1 MTAQT
6 KKSTKVILTYSRQV
20 WSGKVCFITRYSR
33 YLGDRNGFENEK
45 AMIEKSPIFDDG
57 FWQILLHLEQIEGK
71 KEVRQILDDLQ
82 VEERALIEALTFL
95 GHFDVGISLEMEGYT
110 PVIIKEDD
118 RPIEF
123 KLSFCEWMALQA
135 HFQLFD
141 KFKDKDFSK
150 TLTQKLA
157 VVEEQNPGSSFFEAM
172 ESWNVLKS
180 ATSSCPGEEGKIVEE
195 IEKAF
200 HAKLL
205 LELKLKS
212 GNYVELYPHRMVFFE
227 GQLNLIGEETGDRCL
242 VYFPIKEVEKI
253 ESKLNGDYVPNFS
266 RLEIHDFISAIRTVS
281 GNEERLVLKISDPD
295 DLNLEKAHHFITNPY
310 VTSNSQGEIIWA
322 ANVEASD
329 NLFEWL
335 YEIENFVEILDPN
348 SLKEDFE
355 EFKAMIEVKKYKK
368 AG

>member
-1 MTAQT
+1 
-6 KKSTKVILTYSRQV
+6 
-20 WSGKVCFITRYSR
+20 
-33 YLGDRNGFENEK
+33 
-45 AMIEKSPIFDDG
+45 MIENSPIFDDG
-57 FWQILLHLEQIEGK
+57 FWQILLYLEEIENR
-71 KEVRQILDDLQ
+71 KEVRHILNDLQ
-82 VEERALIEALTFL
+82 IEERALIEVLTFL
-95 GHFDVGISLEMEGYT
+95 GHFDTGISLEMEGHT
-110 PVIIKEDD
+110 PVIIKDEN
-118 RPIEF
+118 RSIEF

-135 HFQLFD
+135 HFPLLD
-141 KFKDKDFSK
+141 KFKDKNFCK

-157 VVEEQNPGSSFFEAM
+157 VIEDQNPGSSFFEAM
-172 ESWNVLKS
+172 ESWNMLKS
-180 ATSSCPGEEGKIVEE
+180 AKSSCPGKESEFVEE

-205 LELKLKS
+205 LELKMNN
-212 GNYVELYPHRMVFFE
+212 GNYVELYPHRMVYFE

-242 VYFPIKEVEKI
+242 IFFPIKEVEKI
-253 ESKLNGDYVPNFS
+253 ESKINSDYAPNFS

-322 ANVEASD
+322 ANVESCE

-335 YEIENFVEILDPN
+335 YEIENFIEILDP
-348 SLKEDFE
+348 SGLKEDFE
-355 EFKAMIEVKKYKK
+355 EFKAMIEVKKYQK